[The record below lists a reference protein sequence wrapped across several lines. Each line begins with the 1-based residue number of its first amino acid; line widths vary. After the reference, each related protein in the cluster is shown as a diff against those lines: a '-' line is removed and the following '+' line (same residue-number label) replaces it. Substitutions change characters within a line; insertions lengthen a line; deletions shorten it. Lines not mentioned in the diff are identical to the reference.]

1 MRNGR
6 NIGSDLA
13 LDDES
18 LILKK
23 PHRQQPHRQQ
33 PNQAVPSALIGS
45 ELLRSLCR
53 HASFAP
59 GEVLRRKGQHYT
71 EMYLLT
77 NGRVDI
83 DRETAGATRYSVRN
97 AGSPIGE
104 ICFLRG
110 RPALATVIARTATE
124 ALIIDDATLERL
136 EREQPALTA
145 ELMRSLAEIADERTS
160 FNLVMTSSAAYAGS
174 RAIEVFLCRNNHMLE
189 SAQRLRYEV
198 YCQELGRQS
207 PYADHDR
214 KIITDE
220 LDQVGQ
226 TFVAI
231 EDGET
236 IGTLRGN
243 RSADGGLRVLEE
255 LYGMRASAHHPRE
268 TAVCTKFIV
277 KRSKRGGAASL
288 KLITALVRFGLRHHV
303 KECYID
309 CIPALLPYY
318 KAIGFTITGPKF
330 LHRENGPSY
339 PMVMDLVRHGER
351 LSHEAGAR
359 DYLRLMVKAQA
370 IKLLDRWR
378 RPADVAATRA
388 GAGS

>member
-13 LDDES
+13 LDDKS
-18 LILKK
+18 LIL
-23 PHRQQPHRQQ
+23 PQMHGQQ
-33 PNQAVPSALIGS
+33 PNQAVPAALMNS

-53 HASFAP
+53 HARFAP
-59 GEVLRRKGQHYT
+59 GDVLRRKGQHYT
-71 EMYLLT
+71 EMFLLT

-83 DRETAGATRYSVRN
+83 DRETCGATRHTVRD

-104 ICFLRG
+104 VCFLHG
-110 RPALATVIARTATE
+110 RPALATVTARTAVE
-124 ALIIDDATLERL
+124 ALFIDDATLGRL

-145 ELMRSLAEIADERTS
+145 DLMRCLAEIADERTS
-160 FNLVMTSSAAYAGS
+160 FNLVMTASAAYAGS
-174 RAIEVFLCRNNHMLE
+174 RAIEVFLCRNKEMLE

-198 YCQELGRQS
+198 YCRELGRQS

-214 KIITDE
+214 KIIADE
-220 LDQVGQ
+220 LDRVGQ

-243 RSADGGLRVLEE
+243 RSADGSVGALEE
-255 LYGMRASAHHPRE
+255 LYGMRASACDPHE

-277 KRSKRGGAASL
+277 KRSKRGGAASI
-288 KLITALVRFGLRHHV
+288 KLISALVRYGLRHDV

-309 CIPALLPYY
+309 SIPALVPYY
-318 KAIGFTITGPKF
+318 KAVGFTIAGPKF

-339 PMVMDLVRHGER
+339 PMMIDLVRHGER
-351 LSHEAGAR
+351 LSRAAGLR

-370 IKLLDRWR
+370 FRLVEGWR
-378 RPADVAATRA
+378 RPADVAASREGT
-388 GAGS
+388 GS

>member
-6 NIGSDLA
+6 NIRSDLA
-13 LDDES
+13 LDDKS
-18 LILKK
+18 LIL
-23 PHRQQPHRQQ
+23 PAAHGQQPH
-33 PNQAVPSALIGS
+33 QAVPAALINS

-71 EMYLLT
+71 EMFLLT

-83 DRETAGATRYSVRN
+83 DRETAGATRYSVRD

-104 ICFLRG
+104 VGFLRG
-110 RPALATVIARTATE
+110 RPALATVTARTAVD
-124 ALIIDDATLERL
+124 ALFIDDATLERI

-145 ELMRSLAEIADERTS
+145 DLMRCLAEIADERTS
-160 FNLVMTSSAAYAGS
+160 FNLVMTSSTGYAGS
-174 RAIEVFLCRNNHMLE
+174 RAIEVFLCRNKEMLE

-207 PYADHDR
+207 PCADHDN
-214 KIITDE
+214 KIIADE
-220 LDQVGQ
+220 LDELGQ

-231 EDGET
+231 ENGET

-243 RSADGGLRVLEE
+243 RSADGSLGLLEE
-255 LYGMRASAHHPRE
+255 LYGMRASAHHPSE

-277 KRSKRGGAASL
+277 KRSKRGGAASM
-288 KLITALVRFGLRHHV
+288 KLISALARYGLRHDV

-318 KAIGFTITGPKF
+318 KAMGFTIAGQKF

-339 PMVMDLVRHGER
+339 PMVIDLARHGER
-351 LSHEAGAR
+351 LSHEAGMR
-359 DYLRLMVKAQA
+359 DYLCLMVKAQA
-370 IKLLDRWR
+370 IKLADRWR
-378 RPADVAATRA
+378 RPADVAAARA
-388 GAGS
+388 GGR